1 MERPN
6 QGREKGRVQV
16 RPQGGRVLRR
26 GGRGMNVSVTSVEA
40 YRLMTEE
47 VISEFDLIVQLLKLE
62 PYVERVNVGLQVH
75 SLIETHDRIGTPE
88 AWVSGDIAGVHIRG
102 RVDMMHGVELREFKT
117 TQSSFDPDRYLNS
130 YQWRLY
136 LVLSGCLKMV
146 YRVFEAGYDRM
157 SGLYYPKAAH
167 TLPIGIYP
175 NMERD
180 CENMIRSFL
189 DWHSAAESRGAFE
202 EVRAHYAGAA
212 A

>member
-1 MERPN
+1 
-6 QGREKGRVQV
+6 
-16 RPQGGRVLRR
+16 
-26 GGRGMNVSVTSVEA
+26 MNVSVTSVEA

-47 VISEFDLIVQLLKLE
+47 VISESDLIMQLLNLE
-62 PYVERVNVGLQVH
+62 PYVERVSVGRQVH
-75 SLIETHDRIGTPE
+75 SLIENGLQLFMDTTPNPIIDAHRFESMIEAHDRIGTPE
-88 AWVSGDIAGVHIRG
+88 AWVSGDISGVRIRG
-102 RVDMMHGVELREFKT
+102 RVDMMHGVELREFKA
-117 TQSSFDPDRYLNS
+117 TQSGFDPDRYLNS

-146 YRVFEAGYDRM
+146 YRVFEAGHDRM

-189 DWHSAAESRGAFE
+189 EWHSAAESRGAFE
-202 EVRAHYAGAA
+202 EVKAKYAGAA